1 MVKDRVSG
9 SSVEMLLSLFP
20 YLCIQGP
27 SVAFC
32 VALIVAGNN
41 LNPNQL
47 QLTHKAEF
55 SLSQRPAG
63 MPSIVPLVIA

>member
-1 MVKDRVSG
+1 MVKESVSG
-9 SSVEMLLSLFP
+9 SPVETPLSLFP
-20 YLCIQGP
+20 SLCIQG
-27 SVAFC
+27 SRVAFC

-63 MPSIVPLVIA
+63 IPPIVPLVIA